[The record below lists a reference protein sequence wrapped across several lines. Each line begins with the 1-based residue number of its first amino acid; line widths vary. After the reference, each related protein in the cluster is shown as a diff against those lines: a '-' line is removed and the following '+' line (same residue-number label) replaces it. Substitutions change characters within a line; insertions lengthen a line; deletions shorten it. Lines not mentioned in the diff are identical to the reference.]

1 MKSIIYKQNEIGPKA
16 LGQLLPLLRRRKPMH
31 LAELKIVNC
40 KMSKHAT
47 TELLEEL
54 NCGSALA
61 KLSLV
66 GVGFTSAGWS

>member
-1 MKSIIYKQNEIGPKA
+1 
-16 LGQLLPLLRRRKPMH
+16 MH

-40 KMSKHAT
+40 KMSNNAT

>member
-1 MKSIIYKQNEIGPKA
+1 
-16 LGQLLPLLRRRKPMH
+16 MH

-40 KMSKHAT
+40 KMNSNAT

-54 NCGSALA
+54 NHSSSLA

-66 GVGFTSAGWS
+66 GVGFTSAGWSQLC